1 MSLRLI
7 EMVCNEERRAEIE
20 EVVREFKP
28 LEVWHDRLMDD
39 QIMVQILLHAEK
51 AEAVLD
57 TLESRFSWT
66 EGFRVLLLNVEAVL
80 PQPKP
85 PEKQPAHER
94 PLALPNRISRHE
106 MHAEIYSSAQ
116 LNTTHVALV
125 VLSAIVAA
133 IGLLRGNVAVVVG
146 AMVIAP
152 LLGPCMAMAF
162 ANTLGDVALARRAL
176 RTMLVGV
183 PVALVLT
190 AAIGFALDMP
200 LASLDN
206 ELISRADVVL
216 GDIVLALAAGAA
228 GALAFTTGISTP
240 LVGVMVAVALMPPLV
255 ASGLFIGLGMW
266 TEAGRAALLFTT
278 NLICINLA
286 GVATFLI
293 QGIRPR
299 TWWQADRARRAARR
313 ALTIWI
319 ILLLA
324 LVAIIVTLSQ
334 QSSV

>member
-1 MSLRLI
+1 MALRLI

-20 EVVREFKP
+20 EVVREFEP

-80 PQPKP
+80 PNPKP
-85 PEKQPAHER
+85 PEKEAAHER

-106 MHAEIYSSAQ
+106 MHAVIHSSAE

-183 PVALVLT
+183 PVALALT
-190 AAIGFALDMP
+190 AAIGVALNPPTP
-200 LASLDN
+200 LSS
-206 ELISRADVVL
+206 ELMSRANVHL

-255 ASGLFIGLGMW
+255 AAGLFIGLGNW
-266 TEAGRAALLFTT
+266 GNAGGAALLFTT
-278 NLICINLA
+278 NLICVNLA
-286 GVATFLI
+286 GVATFLA

-324 LVAIIVTLSQ
+324 LVTIIVTLSR
-334 QSSV
+334 